1 MNFAL
6 RIADALE
13 QIVAMLKELNET
25 FKKIEERL
33 RK

>member
-1 MNFAL
+1 MNLAL

-13 QIVAMLKELNET
+13 QIVAALKELNET